1 VSSLAGLID
10 ETVESVGLT
19 VVAVAR
25 SAPLPVAAQTDD
37 ELVKA
42 ICAGDETAFALLFE
56 RHRRYVT
63 SLAFRFFQRRE
74 LVEEIVQESFA
85 KAYFAL
91 ESYRGGQER
100 SFMAWLARITV
111 FACYDELRRAQRR
124 AESSLSDLNE
134 ELAAHLLESLPAQG
148 ESSDVEGRAV
158 VQDLAS
164 RLLARLNPEDRL
176 ALTMIDMAGFSVAE
190 MAATLGW
197 TAAKVKTRAF
207 RARAALRRV
216 LRKLL

>member
-1 VSSLAGLID
+1 MSSLAVLLD
-10 ETVESVGLT
+10 KTVESAALAT
-19 VVAVAR
+19 TAASM
-25 SAPLPVAAQTDD
+25 SAQPAASQTDD

-42 ICAGDETAFALLFE
+42 VCAGDEAAFALLFE

-63 SLAFRFFQRRE
+63 GMAFRFFHRRE

-91 ESYRGGQER
+91 NTYRGGQAR
-100 SFMAWLARITV
+100 SFMAWLSRITV
-111 FACYDELRRAQRR
+111 FVCYDELRRAQRR

-134 ELAAHLLESLPAQG
+134 ETAVYLLESLQDSSA
-148 ESSDVEGRAV
+148 SSDVEGRAV
-158 VQDLAS
+158 VRDLAN
-164 RLLARLNPEDRL
+164 RLLERLGADDRL

-190 MAATLGW
+190 TAATLGW
-197 TAAKVKTRAF
+197 TVPKVKTRAF

-216 LRKLL
+216 LRRFL

>member
-1 VSSLAGLID
+1 VLID
-10 ETVESVGLT
+10 KTVESAGLAAT
-19 VVAVAR
+19 AVAR
-25 SAPLPVAAQTDD
+25 SAPPPVATQTDD

-63 SLAFRFFQRRE
+63 GLAFRFFQRRE

-91 ESYRGGQER
+91 EGYRGGQER

-111 FACYDELRRAQRR
+111 FVCYDELRRTQRR
-124 AESSLSDLNE
+124 AESILSDLNE
-134 ELAAHLLESLPAQG
+134 ETAAHLLESLPDHG
-148 ESSDVEGRAV
+148 KNGDVEGRAV
-158 VQDLAS
+158 LQDLAS
-164 RLLARLNPEDRL
+164 RLLERLSPEDRL

-190 MAATLGW
+190 TAATLGW
-197 TAAKVKTRAF
+197 TVPKVKTRAF
-207 RARAALRRV
+207 RARAALRRF